1 MFADPTEK
9 TWEQMQER
17 LCGAEASLC
26 LNGSIHAERRPSGRT
41 RFVVRYRERESK
53 AGHQR
58 SLILAYDL
66 PPELVQRAN
75 KLLAHFQRRR
85 HPEKSWPAEA
95 REIVKMVLEL
105 FENFSPR
112 NGRFIRKFFRACDGD
127 FRKLMHAALLLD
139 KVLADRRERR
149 RGGRPRKD
157 EPKDIPEMC
166 PSPDQFGPSERGRI
180 TPLTPGSQGLSKPAS
195 RIPEKTAKEPSCR
208 PVPAKTVV
216 QEASQTACPSNRAV
230 VPHVA
235 AV

>member
-85 HPEKSWPAEA
+85 HPEKSWPPEA

-105 FENFSPR
+105 SESLSPR
-112 NGRFIRKFFRACDGD
+112 DGRFIRKYFRACDGH
-127 FRKLMHAALLLD
+127 FRQLMYAALSLD
-139 KVLADRRERR
+139 EVLAVRRERR
-149 RGGRPRKD
+149 KGGRPRRGERSDTHEMSSLMQAGVPSKD
-157 EPKDIPEMC
+157 RIA
-166 PSPDQFGPSERGRI
+166 PSAPGIQGSSE
-180 TPLTPGSQGLSKPAS
+180 PAS
-195 RIPEKTAKEPSCR
+195 RPRGKPAQVPSRHPVSTKTVAHEVPKTAR
-208 PVPAKTVV
+208 
-216 QEASQTACPSNRAV
+216 PSNRAV